1 YFQLFIMEEPVSPL
15 KSADHTFKLVALG
28 DAAVGKTACIKR
40 YTEGI
45 FKSDYMATLGSNFS
59 VKMVETQVS
68 SNKVSTSRVVLWDLA
83 GQPSYNELRKRYMAG
98 ASLAFIAYDVTRP
111 KSYMNTLEWYHRF
124 HEICP
129 DAAVALIANKT
140 DLDAVV
146 PTSAGKMSA
155 SWMDALFYETSA
167 KSGENVD
174 QMFHD
179 LVKQALERKDL

>member
-1 YFQLFIMEEPVSPL
+1 MEEPVSPPQ
-15 KSADHTFKLVALG
+15 SVDHTFKLIALG

-59 VKMVETQVS
+59 VKMVETQLS
-68 SNKVSTSRVVLWDLA
+68 KSRKLTTRVVLWDLA

-111 KSYMNTLEWYHRF
+111 KSYMNTLEWYQRF

-129 DAAVALIANKT
+129 DAVVALVANKT
-140 DLDAVV
+140 DLNAVV
-146 PTSAGKMSA
+146 PASAGEMSA
-155 SWMDALFYETSA
+155 SWMEALYYETSA
-167 KSGENVD
+167 KSGENVE

-179 LVKQALERKDL
+179 LVKLALERKEK